1 MPDGECRLL
10 EAWVGYEAAY
20 SDYLNNK
27 ITYNEFVGK
36 VSEMETANTDWLG
49 ILLQDTYSH
58 NHTLSVSGGS
68 ENFRYYSSLSYMD
81 EKGNTRGEGNKR
93 YTAMTNLSVNYDKWD
108 FRFGLNGN
116 LQKKEYTPEDV
127 GVANYAYNTSR
138 SVPAYG
144 EDGELVFYDV
154 DQNSQYKSDYN
165 IINDMEHSW
174 RHIDIGSNRD
184 ADGVGLSNYFLAES
198 GGELLV

>member
-1 MPDGECRLL
+1 
-10 EAWVGYEAAY
+10 
-20 SDYLNNK
+20 
-27 ITYNEFVGK
+27 
-36 VSEMETANTDWLG
+36 
-49 ILLQDTYSH
+49 
-58 NHTLSVSGGS
+58 
-68 ENFRYYSSLSYMD
+68 MD

-154 DQNSQYKSDYN
+154 DQNSEYK
-165 IINDMEHSW
+165 
-174 RHIDIGSNRD
+174 
-184 ADGVGLSNYFLAES
+184 
-198 GGELLV
+198 